1 MARKPNPD
9 FVKEVLCILYAMTR
23 GKEGIRTHRHVQGEH
38 IVRRFPRHK
47 RGDAWKS
54 LSLLE
59 SQGLIERK
67 GGTESY
73 WLTDKGWEKALQECV
88 EE

>member
-1 MARKPNPD
+1 MTKKPHPELVRK
-9 FVKEVLCILYAMTR
+9 VLCILFAMTR
-23 GKEGIRTHRHVQGEH
+23 GKEGLRTHRHVQGEH
-38 IVRRFPRHK
+38 IVRRFPKHK

-54 LSLLE
+54 LAILE
-59 SQGLIERK
+59 AEGLIEKK

-73 WLTDKGWEKALQECV
+73 WLTDKGWEKARDVCV